1 MIKCPNCGSTAQ
13 AKVAYVPNPS
23 RTAIIERITCGCGC
37 VTMATYKLVKEE
49 TRTADG
55 TQIAHRKG
63 VKNEQT

>member
-13 AKVAYVPNPS
+13 PKVDYVPNPS

-55 TQIAHRKG
+55 TQIGHRKG
-63 VKNEQT
+63 SE

>member
-13 AKVAYVPNPS
+13 AKVDYVPNPS
-23 RTAIIERITCGCGC
+23 RTAIIERIICGCGC

-55 TQIAHRKG
+55 TQIGHRKG
-63 VKNEQT
+63 SE